1 MKTDE
6 KRNFQM
12 YQKIADLYK
21 GETMEYDVINKI
33 FDLESRTEQD
43 LNNLREYIVA
53 VTSTDERFDLMTMLT
68 QAIDSVLVMM
78 D

>member
-1 MKTDE
+1 
-6 KRNFQM
+6 M
-12 YQKIADLYK
+12 YQKIASLYK
-21 GETMEYDVINKI
+21 GETMEYDVINEI

-68 QAIDSVLVMM
+68 QAIDSVLVMIE
-78 D
+78 